1 MNIRSISC
9 IETILHKGDKFMA
22 TASIQKK
29 PASLQ
34 QESGTMYNILF
45 IIGLCHLLND
55 SIQSVIPAMFP
66 ILEESMGLSFTQLG
80 LIAFALNMVSSVMQ
94 PVVGLYT
101 DKKPMPY
108 ALPIGLTSSML
119 GVLGLA
125 FAPSFLTILLSVIFI
140 GLGSAIFHPEGSRVA
155 YMAAGNRRG
164 LAQSIYQV
172 GGNSGQALAPLITA
186 LILVPLGQFGAIWFT
201 VVAALAVGFLV
212 YIASWYTRKLKEIKA
227 TKKIKVKNTDTKAL
241 SKSIRNAVIIIIFLI
256 FARSWYVSAIS
267 GFYAFFAIDK
277 YELTIASSQIY
288 IFTFLLM
295 GAVGTFLGGPLADR
309 FGKRTVILI
318 SLLATAPLSLLLPFV
333 GSTLSIIIL
342 ALIGIILMSSFSV
355 TVVYAQELVPGKI
368 GLMSGLTVGLAFGM
382 GAIGSV
388 ALGALI
394 DWIGLT
400 TTMIGVALLPLLGIL
415 AFLLPTD
422 RKVTEWQQAN

>member
-1 MNIRSISC
+1 MS
-9 IETILHKGDKFMA
+9 
-22 TASIQKK
+22 TASIPKK
-29 PASLQ
+29 PASYQ
-34 QESGTMYNILF
+34 QESGTVYNILF

-66 ILEESMGLSFTQLG
+66 ILEKSMGLTFTQLG

-201 VVAALAVGFLV
+201 IVAALAVGFLI
-212 YIASWYTRKLKEIKA
+212 YIANWYSRKLKVLEA
-227 TKKIKVKNTDTKAL
+227 AKKPKVKKNSETKAL
-241 SKSIRNAVIIIIFLI
+241 SKSIRNALIIIIFLI

-267 GFYAFFAIDK
+267 NFYAFFAINK

-368 GLMSGLTVGLAFGM
+368 GTMSGLTVGLAFGM

-394 DWIGLT
+394 DWVGLT
-400 TTMIGVALLPLLGIL
+400 TTMIGVALLPLLGAL

-422 RKVTEWQQAN
+422 RKLTEWQQAN